1 MVEIPNNG
9 YIFYKNILLLTKKSY
24 YVLLTEFNNLELKY
38 IQEKTGINFEI
49 EEYKKD
55 DLLYWVLRINGTE
68 KQIDITKKCI
78 ENTFLKFD
86 IWINS
91 KNQHIYRIDPN
102 IMNKIIKKFKNY
114 IKNNDSNIYYCKS
127 ILLISGNNKNVVN
140 QTIKDIEKYI
150 NKLNPCMRFIW
161 VKMPD
166 FLDILYRMQPLCKNR
181 YTNFKFVPS
190 KSSIFSENTL
200 KTHILIYSDE
210 LFIDKI
216 WKSINIILENM
227 YKNDIL
233 KDDSNIKYLNLFT
246 NYNNDKKIYTNR
258 YRKFNPKKDQIPI
271 HKENRNDNIL
281 SCSI

>member
-9 YIFYKNILLLTKKSY
+9 YIFYKNILLFTKKSY

-38 IQEKTGINFEI
+38 IQEKTKIIFEI
-49 EEYKKD
+49 EEYKED

-114 IKNNDSNIYYCKS
+114 NIKNNDSDIYYCKS

-140 QTIKDIEKYI
+140 QTIKDI
-150 NKLNPCMRFIW
+150 
-161 VKMPD
+161 
-166 FLDILYRMQPLCKNR
+166 DIL
-181 YTNFKFVPS
+181 
-190 KSSIFSENTL
+190 
-200 KTHILIYSDE
+200 
-210 LFIDKI
+210 
-216 WKSINIILENM
+216 IN
-227 YKNDIL
+227 
-233 KDDSNIKYLNLFT
+233 
-246 NYNNDKKIYTNR
+246 
-258 YRKFNPKKDQIPI
+258 
-271 HKENRNDNIL
+271 
-281 SCSI
+281 